1 MLMAL
6 RFSSR
11 LPQVADARTG
21 RPGLLLAALAML
33 LLFLGGC
40 SGGSTETQGQSTPL
54 GTSRA
59 QAVGNLAAGNVT
71 TVSVDALV
79 LKAERRVS
87 RTVFDYDY
95 QVTLN
100 NQGSAL
106 NDVVVQLVAAGVGT
120 TILDGNVN
128 AGFLA
133 ANSATTPADTIT
145 IRQDRTRALDLAQ
158 LSWRIN
164 AAPTLITGTAA
175 VGAALANANVSVTDG
190 TGANVCA
197 EPTIVTN
204 GTGSFT
210 CTVLAGR
217 TAPFLVVVTEPFGA
231 YPPMVSIV
239 SSTPAPGTA
248 LVTNATPLTTA
259 IVSQLAPDGNALSV
273 VADPSLIDLNAL
285 ASITANVLTQLSPV
299 LSALGAPANY
309 DPFTTQI
316 IAGTATQSGNTAD
329 QLLEILR
336 FSTVN
341 GINQV
346 AVVDNPGAAVPLADA
361 TTTSPPPVPAPS
373 TTVLS
378 LVDSMRVLTN
388 ALTSCFALSVN
399 SRVLAT
405 DTSIPAKQGGPE
417 VTSLALPCQRIT
429 HQSYV
434 HMGYRTGQRYYGLLV
449 DPSMVGA
456 TFNPPEIL
464 LFIDD
469 TTAADNDVAVLN
481 IRFTDANGVVGNII
495 ENAQKIPGSATA
507 SHPTDWWIYGN
518 QQPVETF
525 VRSFIRRNEQ
535 FAPNPGTG
543 VFVNASASRFEAGI
557 DIFINK
563 DGPGSTGMRAARVK
577 GPGLPPAGVVL
588 TRPDP
593 AIITD
598 QTWMNI
604 RRKDGLTD
612 PASATFATDVGNIF
626 RLQRT
631 WGLTGADATTV
642 RPNPNASNTNN
653 TAFPQWAHP
662 LDYGAALGATDFID
676 FSQLK
681 ANSIYSIE
689 VFYDGETLP
698 RYTFNNKRMV
708 TPVTPA
714 VFAVNLQWNAPT
726 PATLR
731 YLDPADPLG
740 AAQSSMNIAWAQNPF
755 AETIRS
761 VGVYTFGGG
770 VSIADAVIPVPRG
783 ATSATAVAPG
793 PNFPTLTSDGT
804 SSRYIQLRYR
814 MLDGSYKDSMSRFN

>member
-1 MLMAL
+1 MAP

-11 LPQVADARTG
+11 LPHVADARIG
-21 RPGLLLAALAML
+21 RPGLLLAALATLSL
-33 LLFLGGC
+33 LLAGC
-40 SGGSTETQGQSTPL
+40 SGGSTETRQ
-54 GTSRA
+54 
-59 QAVGNLAAGNVT
+59 
-71 TVSVDALV
+71 
-79 LKAERRVS
+79 
-87 RTVFDYDY
+87 
-95 QVTLN
+95 
-100 NQGSAL
+100 
-106 NDVVVQLVAAGVGT
+106 
-120 TILDGNVN
+120 I
-128 AGFLA
+128 
-133 ANSATTPADTIT
+133 NS
-145 IRQDRTRALDLAQ
+145 
-158 LSWRIN
+158 
-164 AAPTLITGTAA
+164 APTLITGTAA
-175 VGAALANANVSVTDG
+175 VGAALANANVSVTDV

-231 YPPMVSIV
+231 YPPVVSIV
-239 SSTPAPGTA
+239 STTPAPGTA

-273 VADPSLIDLNAL
+273 VANPSLIDLNAL

-316 IAGTATQSGNTAD
+316 IAATATQSGNTAD

-346 AVVDNPGAAVPLADA
+346 AVVNNLGAAVPLAAA
-361 TTTSPPPVPAPS
+361 TTTNPPPVPAPS

-388 ALTSCFALSVN
+388 ALTSCFALPVN

-405 DTSIPAKQGGPE
+405 DTSIPATQGGPE

-429 HQSYV
+429 HPSYL
-434 HMGYRTGQRYYGLLV
+434 HNGYRTGQRYYNLLV
-449 DPSMVGA
+449 DPSMDGA
-456 TFNPPEIL
+456 TFYPPEIL

-469 TTAADNDVAVLN
+469 TTAADNDVALLN
-481 IRFTDANGVVGNII
+481 IRFTDANGVAGNII
-495 ENAQKIPGSATA
+495 ETAQNIPGSATS

-525 VRSFIRRNEQ
+525 VRSFIRRSEQ

-557 DIFINK
+557 SIFINK

-612 PASATFATDVGNIF
+612 PASATFATDVGNVF

-631 WGLTGADATTV
+631 RGLTGADATTV

-698 RYTFNNKRMV
+698 RYTFNKRMV

-755 AETIRS
+755 AETIGS
-761 VGVYTFGGG
+761 VGVYAFGGG
-770 VSIADAVIPVPRG
+770 VSIADSLIPVSRG

-804 SSRYIQLRYR
+804 SWRSIQLRYR
-814 MLDGSYKDSMSRFN
+814 MLDGSYKDSISRFN